1 MSKALKR
8 QESPKSSGGFGF
20 ENVEVSGQVVK
31 KLYAVGSKSE
41 HQATF
46 LETPTGTYIL
56 RRRDGNPFY
65 DPELEKLVEKAI
77 RCTGVLTNNTLIM
90 SNWTVL

>member
-1 MSKALKR
+1 MSKTPKR
-8 QESPKSSGGFGF
+8 REPTKSSGGFNF

-31 KLYAVGSKSE
+31 KPYAVGSKSE

-77 RCTGVLTNNTLIM
+77 HCTGILTNNTLIM
-90 SNWTVL
+90 SNWTII